1 MLGWTLGGGYA
12 SGVMCSTIGAGAL
25 LSKANSLPQGYGD
38 LDPIRRSW
46 Q

>member
-1 MLGWTLGGGYA
+1 MLDLTLGGGYT
-12 SGVMCSTIGAGAL
+12 SGVTCSNVGAGAL

-38 LDPIRRSW
+38 LDPIWRSW